1 MNFAIEFFWG
11 WQNVEWLQKNNYL
24 QEKKKYDRISLL
36 QLRIIEFYFEKS
48 FPPSDKYPEIQ

>member
-36 QLRIIEFYFEKS
+36 
-48 FPPSDKYPEIQ
+48 

>member
-24 QEKKKYDRISLL
+24 QEKKKI
-36 QLRIIEFYFEKS
+36 
-48 FPPSDKYPEIQ
+48 

>member
-36 QLRIIEFYFEKS
+36 QFRIIEFYFEKS
-48 FPPSDKYPEIQ
+48 FPPFDKYPEIQ